1 MVFHGNGKVDP
12 YPLERLLIFT
22 EKTFKS
28 LKNELSEF
36 KSNGLKPEI
45 ANVKQ
50 VPKVKYKPVPQ
61 RIIHDYEPSNIWTA
75 YDGAR
80 QRWRR
85 MNDWCNQSTLD
96 DRQNASLENVL
107 KRLQG

>member
-1 MVFHGNGKVDP
+1 LGNFGNGKIHP

-22 EKTFKS
+22 EKTLES
-28 LKNELSEF
+28 LKRELSRF
-36 KSNGLKPEI
+36 KLNERRPEI

-50 VPKVKYKPVPQ
+50 VPKVKNKPLPE
-61 RIIHDYEPSNIWTA
+61 RITHDYEPSNIWTA

-85 MNDWCNQSTLD
+85 MNQWFSQSTLD
-96 DRQNASLENVL
+96 DRQNVSLENVI
-107 KRLQG
+107 KQLQE